1 VAEPGGRRPLIV
13 RLVRYLHDGE
23 SLSGVAVG
31 DTVHAVSGVSLP
43 HLVAAGVITATD
55 TLTQVRPEVVA
66 LDAVELLAPLPVPPS
81 IRDFMA
87 FEQHVEGMG
96 LLVGADP
103 LVPDVWYEQPPTPSP
118 IRP

>member
-55 TLTQVRPEVVA
+55 TLTQVRP
-66 LDAVELLAPLPVPPS
+66 VELLAPLPVPPS

-103 LVPDVWYEQPPTPSP
+103 LVPDVWYEQPPTTSP

>member
-1 VAEPGGRRPLIV
+1 M
-13 RLVRYLHDGE
+13 RLVRYLHHGE
-23 SLSGVAVG
+23 ALSGIVVG
-31 DTVHAVSGVSLP
+31 DAVHAVSGVSLTD
-43 HLVAAGVITATD
+43 LVASGVITPKD
-55 TLTQVRPEVVA
+55 TYAQGRPESVA
-66 LDAVELLAPLPVPPS
+66 LEAVELLAPLPVPPS

-103 LVPDVWYEQPPTPSP
+103 LVPDVWYEQPPTTSP